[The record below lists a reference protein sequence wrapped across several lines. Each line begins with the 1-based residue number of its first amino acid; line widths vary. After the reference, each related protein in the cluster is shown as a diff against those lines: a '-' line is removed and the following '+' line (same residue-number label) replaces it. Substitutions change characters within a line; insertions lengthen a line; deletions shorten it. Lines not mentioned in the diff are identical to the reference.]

1 MNDEYLTKKNFIL
14 FAVKHYNKKH
24 SSTDEFYED
33 IRRLKYIKKLISRY
47 LTTNELQPRLILNH
61 LIILTNCFGPHAVSR
76 ILFLKLKDQMPY
88 LKPFM
93 LIHGICPKEVHNIE
107 NTENIYTDEIVMN
120 EDIINIL
127 RKDIPYHI
135 LRNIF

>member
-1 MNDEYLTKKNFIL
+1 MNDEFLTKKNFIL
-14 FAVKHYNKKH
+14 FCVKHYNKQH

-47 LTTNELQPRLILNH
+47 ISTNELQPRLILNH
-61 LIILTNCFGPHAVSR
+61 LIILNNCFGPHILCR
-76 ILFLKLKDQMPY
+76 ILFLKLKDQMAY

-93 LIHGICPKEVHNIE
+93 LIIGILPKEVHNIE
-107 NTENIYTDEIVMN
+107 TEKVIFTDEIVMN
-120 EDIINIL
+120 ENIINIL
-127 RKDIPYHI
+127 RKDMPSHI